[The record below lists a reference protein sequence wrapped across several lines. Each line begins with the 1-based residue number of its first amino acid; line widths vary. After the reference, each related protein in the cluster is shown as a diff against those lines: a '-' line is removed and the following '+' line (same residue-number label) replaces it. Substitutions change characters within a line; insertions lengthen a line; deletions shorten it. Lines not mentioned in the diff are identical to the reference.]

1 MIPYFE
7 QPHISIGPLTIHS
20 FGVLVAIAVLVGA
33 AIIWRRANAE
43 ELDPALAQ
51 KLTTWILVG
60 GFAGAH
66 LVDRFVYFPAET
78 LADPVSIV
86 RVWEG
91 LSSFGGFL
99 GAIAAIVV
107 FTRRH
112 RLDPLWRYLDVI
124 AYAFP
129 FAWIL
134 GRLGCFVA
142 YDHPGS
148 PTRFFLGQEYRDGIV
163 RHNLGFEEALYT
175 ILIASVFTLLGR
187 RRRAPGFFV
196 GWLAV
201 LYAPFRFAL
210 DFLRKI
216 DVRYLG
222 FTPGQH
228 GSILVLIA
236 GAVLVAH
243 AAKRNADR

>member
-7 QPHISIGPLTIHS
+7 QAHVSIGPITVHG
-20 FGVLVAIAVLVGA
+20 FGVLVALAVLVGA
-33 AIIWRRANAE
+33 AVIRKRATTE
-43 ELDPALAQ
+43 TLDPAIAQ
-51 KLTTWILVG
+51 RLTTWILIG

-78 LADPVSIV
+78 LADPVTIL

-99 GAIAAIVV
+99 GAIAAIVL
-107 FTRRH
+107 FTRKH
-112 RLDPLWRYLDVI
+112 HLDPLWRYLDVI

-129 FAWIL
+129 FGWIF

-175 ILIASVFTLLGR
+175 ILIAFVFALVGR

-210 DFLRKI
+210 DFLRQI

-222 FTPGQH
+222 LTPGQYS
-228 GSILVLIA
+228 SILVLLV
-236 GAVLVAH
+236 GAALVAR
-243 AAKRNADR
+243 AARRT